1 MSLFLQ
7 ALLVALFVSIT
18 FIDAHMTQTHIFR
31 PIFVGPV
38 VGLIM
43 GDVHTGMMVGVMVE
57 LMFLAVIFVGTAV
70 PPNPTISTAIAT
82 GIAILA
88 GGGTELAVA
97 TALPISFIGQMAET
111 FQNTV
116 INVWFMHR
124 VDRAVEK
131 RSAKGIVLNNMILPM
146 AMNFIL
152 YGVPT
157 FLAIYFGAEYV
168 KMIINAIP
176 QKIITGLT
184 VGGAMIG
191 AVGFALLLNSIKS
204 KSLWPFFLLGFFFA
218 SYLKVNMIG
227 IALLAAI
234 CVSMYYYFKLADSKK
249 DAKAIGGLK

>member
-1 MSLFLQ
+1 MSLWLQ
-7 ALLVALFVSIT
+7 ALLVALFVTIT
-18 FIDAHMTQTHIFR
+18 FIDAHMTQIHIFR

-43 GDVHTGMMVGVMVE
+43 GNVQTGLTVGVTVE

-82 GIAILA
+82 GIAILG

-111 FQNTV
+111 FQNSV

-124 VDRAVEK
+124 VDKAVEERNPK
-131 RSAKGIVLNNMILPM
+131 SIVLNNTILPM
-146 AMNFIL
+146 AMNALL

-157 FLAIYFGAEYV
+157 FLAIYFGADYV
-168 KMIINAIP
+168 KMIIDAIP
-176 QKIITGLT
+176 FKLITGLS

-204 KSLWPFFLLGFFFA
+204 KKLWTFFLLGFFFA
-218 SYLKVNMIG
+218 SYLNINMIG
-227 IALLAAI
+227 IALLAVI
-234 CVSMYYYFKLADSKK
+234 CVAMYYYFKLSDQKEEVK
-249 DAKAIGGLK
+249 G